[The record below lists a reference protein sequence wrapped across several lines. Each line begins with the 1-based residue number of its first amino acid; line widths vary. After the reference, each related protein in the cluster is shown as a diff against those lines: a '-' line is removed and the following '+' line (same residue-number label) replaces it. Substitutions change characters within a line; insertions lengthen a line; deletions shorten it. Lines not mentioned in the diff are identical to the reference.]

1 MFSRFRSALQARR
14 VAMIEA
20 EVLVFRFGAR
30 GVAMARSFA
39 EDSAAT
45 ETRRCHYRQVAR
57 LAARRH
63 RELAGLDAAT
73 RYIEV
78 ARWKRRRATG
88 DGGIRVVS

>member
-1 MFSRFRSALQARR
+1 MFRQVRSALQARR
-14 VAMIEA
+14 AAMVEA

-30 GVAMARSFA
+30 GVAIARSFA

-45 ETRRCHYRQVAR
+45 ETRRRHYREVAR

-63 RELAGLDAAT
+63 RELADLDAAT

-78 ARWKRRRATG
+78 ARWQQRRATG
-88 DGGIRVVS
+88 ESGMRVVS